1 MNTITRRAFGLQ
13 MGTLLAGGCAANLLQ
28 AGEPAKRERLP
39 VAAIVTEYRRDSHAD
54 VIVGKILEG
63 FDQEGGAGPALRLAA
78 LYTDQVPKTDLSR
91 ELAKKHNFRI
101 AKTIEDAL
109 TLGGD
114 KVAVAGV
121 LSIGEHGDYPY
132 TKDTRQHLYPRR
144 RFFDAIV
151 DVFRKHKRVVP
162 VFNDK
167 HLAYSWRDA
176 KHMADTA
183 RAMNIPFLAGS
194 SLPVAWRTP
203 AAPNLRQGCELT
215 GALRTLVMAEK
226 LLEAYGF
233 HALETLQCMV
243 ERRRGGE
250 TGVATV
256 QAVSGEAIAGAL
268 KDRRWSRELLDAAAA
283 TTPAPR
289 GGRPKEFAKNTVFM
303 LIEYRDGLKAAVA
316 MSTGQADQ
324 FAFAGQIKG
333 EARPTATWFRLQ
345 ERRPFGHF
353 AQLLRVIEQHT
364 IHTGKP
370 AYPVERIAAH
380 HRHPGRCHAQRCRE
394 QPSDQNSGAGDSATS
409 PSIGPSPAA
418 CRPARSKPS
427 RVRST
432 SPVGLF

>member
-1 MNTITRRAFGLQ
+1 MTTITRRAFGLQ
-13 MGTLLAGGCAANLLQ
+13 VGTLLAGSYGAGLLS
-28 AGEPAKRERLP
+28 AGSPGKRERLP
-39 VAAIVTEYRRDSHAD
+39 VAAIVTEYRRNSHAD

-63 FDQEGGAGPALRLAA
+63 FNQDGGAGPALRLAA
-78 LYTDQVPKTDLSR
+78 LYTDQVPKNDLSR

-101 AKTIEDAL
+101 ARTIEEAI

-132 TKDTRQHLYPRR
+132 TKDTRQHIYPRR
-144 RFFDAIV
+144 RFFDAIA

-162 VFNDK
+162 LFNDK

-176 KHMADTA
+176 RHMVDTA
-183 RAMNIPFLAGS
+183 REMSIPFLAGS

-203 AAPNLRQGCELT
+203 AVNLPQGCVLT
-215 GALRTLVMAEK
+215 GAPALGYGG
-226 LLEAYGF
+226 LESYGF

-283 TTPAPR
+283 TTPVPPN
-289 GGRPKEFAKNTVFM
+289 GRAKEFGKNTVFM
-303 LIEYRDGLKAAVA
+303 LIEYRDGLRAAVA
-316 MSTGQADQ
+316 MSTGQASQ
-324 FAFAGQIKG
+324 FAFAGQIRG
-333 EARPTATWFRLQ
+333 EARPSATWFRLQ
-345 ERRPFGHF
+345 DGRPFGHF
-353 AQLLRVIEQHT
+353 EHLLRAIEHT

-370 AYPVERIAAH
+370 AYPVERTLLTTGILDAVMHSAAENN
-380 HRHPGRCHAQRCRE
+380 RVVKTPELAIRYQPADWAFARGVPPGE
-394 QPSDQNSGAGDSATS
+394 
-409 PSIGPSPAA
+409 
-418 CRPARSKPS
+418 K
-427 RVRST
+427 
-432 SPVGLF
+432 